1 MEKILRIQPNV
12 KKIFLLIRATDKQSA
27 AHRLHQ
33 ELIEKKLF
41 AVLKQ
46 RWAPN
51 LSSILKKLHAIPGDV
66 SSENLGVNDSN
77 LRSEMWREIDVIIHS
92 AATVTFDD
100 RYDTALAINTYGAKH
115 VAEFATRC
123 VNIKMLLHVST
134 AYVRGKN
141 SEVIPEKAFSMG
153 ETISGWKK
161 LDINEEKFLSE
172 ELIGELRKRNAS
184 EEEITIALRN
194 LGLHRARLHGWPNTY
209 TLTKAMGEMMMRH
222 HLNSN
227 VSLAVVRPTFITSTY
242 KEPFAGWFE
251 GFPFRT
257 LDSVAINYGRGKIN
271 SFIGDPDTILDV
283 IPADMVVNAMIVAMA
298 VHANRPAY
306 RIYHVGS
313 SMSNPLRYAD
323 FQNSVL
329 NYFTDNPL
337 ADEDGKPVEVGKL
350 ILVDSMESF
359 QKHLTQYYTLR
370 SKEQNGFQ
378 SLHADL
384 KRNID
389 NAMRAAEICRP
400 YAFFKGIFDD
410 TNTKSLRATAVEN
423 GVDLESAFR
432 FDPRYINWED
442 YFQRI
447 HLPGIGG
454 AFKLKRAR
462 L

>member
-1 MEKILRIQPNV
+1 MARLGVVGDNDIPISKVNV
-12 KKIFLLIRATDKQSA
+12 LLEFIDRKLIGEFLQTRPCRRDSVESIVDAL
-27 AHRLHQ
+27 
-33 ELIEKKLF
+33 LIEKKLF

-194 LGLHRARLHGWPNTY
+194 LGLHR
-209 TLTKAMGEMMMRH
+209 
-222 HLNSN
+222 
-227 VSLAVVRPTFITSTY
+227 
-242 KEPFAGWFE
+242 
-251 GFPFRT
+251 T
-257 LDSVAINYGRGKIN
+257 LDSVAINYRRGKIN

-313 SMSNPLRYAD
+313 SMSNPLKYAD

-432 FDPRYINWED
+432 FDPRV
-442 YFQRI
+442 
-447 HLPGIGG
+447 
-454 AFKLKRAR
+454 
-462 L
+462 